1 MRRTT
6 EAVPTAPTT
15 TAAPRM
21 AALKGAVETVQTLMG
36 AVEPLKGAVEACVG
50 ANTGLAQLQPSAP
63 DVPTSTAQPLNR
75 NPAQR
80 AAVAGK
86 KLNELFRIPQLL
98 P

>member
-50 ANTGLAQLQPSAP
+50 ASTGLAQLQPSAP
-63 DVPTSTAQPLNR
+63 DVPTSTAQPLNL
-75 NPAQR
+75 PAQR